1 MNAATGGSGRA
12 AHHGHRFEL
21 VLVAAVAENGVIG
34 RGNALPWRLKSD
46 MQHFRRVTM
55 GKPVVMG
62 RRTFQSL
69 FQPLKGRT
77 VIVVTRD
84 PRFAAPGVVAASSL
98 AAALAAARGDA
109 LRRAADAVM
118 VAGGGEIYAAAMPL
132 ADCIEMT
139 LVHARPE
146 GDTLFPTIDPE
157 VWREVERVEHP
168 AGPHDSAD
176 FAFVRFKRHNMRQS
190 ERTTTHAA
198 PAITPNSGAETAG
211 VC

>member
-1 MNAATGGSGRA
+1 MKLLNRI
-12 AHHGHRFEL
+12 EL
-21 VLVAAVAENGVIG
+21 VLIVAVAENGVIG
-34 RGNALPWRLKSD
+34 RDNQLPWRLKSD
-46 MQHFRRVTM
+46 MRHFRARTM

-69 FQPLKGRT
+69 GRQLTGRT

-84 PRFAAPGVVAASSL
+84 REFAAPGVVAASSL

-157 VWREVERVEHP
+157 VWREVERIEHP